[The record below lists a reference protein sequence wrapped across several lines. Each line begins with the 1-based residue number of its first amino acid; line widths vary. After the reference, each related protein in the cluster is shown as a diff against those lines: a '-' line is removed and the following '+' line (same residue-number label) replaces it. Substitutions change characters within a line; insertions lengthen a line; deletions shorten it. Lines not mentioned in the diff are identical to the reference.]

1 MQAGA
6 MTEDLCIHGLEPATC
21 SICRQPTVPKA
32 SQATLNFASIE
43 QAVLD
48 LSQNGEFRT
57 KDVASHEAV
66 QQAHRSVRDDPRFD
80 QQIGAY
86 LIDAVGRLRIRQ
98 VSPKGQ
104 SNARWKS
111 IDR

>member
-1 MQAGA
+1 
-6 MTEDLCIHGLEPATC
+6 MTKDLCIHDLQPATS

-43 QAVLD
+43 HAILD
-48 LSQNGEFRT
+48 LSDKGEFRT
-57 KDVASHEAV
+57 KDVANHDAV
-66 QQAHRSVRDDPRFD
+66 QLAHQSVRDDPRFD

-86 LIDAVGRLRIRQ
+86 LTDAVGRLRIRQ
-98 VSPKGQ
+98 VSPKGR

-111 IDR
+111 IDP